1 MQQSYEIKSSYQL
14 EKLLQEIDA
23 FQSKIDRRKPIEP
36 DLWSVI
42 QTKFRVGWTYD
53 TNALEGST
61 LTYGET
67 LFFLNEGLTVEG
79 KPFKD
84 FLDAKNHAE
93 AIDYL
98 YDIIKEKR
106 PISEGL
112 IKEFNRLLLSG
123 ITHTQALNEF
133 GQQVKKPAT
142 PGQYKRLP
150 NHVIQ
155 PDGTIHRYTEPLK
168 VVDEMEHL
176 CKWLDKNLGSVH
188 PVICGAVAHY
198 NLVRIHPFDDGNGR
212 GARLLM
218 NLILIQK
225 GYPPAIVR
233 VTKRRA
239 YLNSLAKADKGEFLP
254 FVEFIGESLLD
265 TQKLIWADL
274 SSRNVYE
281 TS

>member
-1 MQQSYEIKSSYQL
+1 MQQSYEIKSSYRL

-23 FQSKIDRRKPIEP
+23 FRTKIDKRKPVEP
-36 DLWSVI
+36 GLWSVI
-42 QTKFRVGWTYD
+42 QTKLRVDWTYD

-79 KPFKD
+79 KPLKD

-106 PISEGL
+106 PISQGL
-112 IKEFNRLLLSG
+112 NKEFNLLLLSG

-176 CKWLDKNLGSVH
+176 CKWLDENLGNVH

-233 VTKRRA
+233 MTKRRA
-239 YLNSLAKADKGEFLP
+239 YLNTLAKADKGEFLP
-254 FVEFIGESLLD
+254 FVEFISESLLD
-265 TQKLIWADL
+265 TQKLIWADMG
-274 SSRNVYE
+274 N
-281 TS
+281 TTQPGG

>member
-1 MQQSYEIKSSYQL
+1 MDHFYEINSPESF
-14 EKLLQEIDA
+14 EKVLQEIDTLRDH
-23 FQSKIDRRKPIEP
+23 IDKRKHLAPQ
-36 DLWSVI
+36 LWSTI
-42 QTKFRVGWTYD
+42 QAKLRIDWTYD
-53 TNALEGST
+53 SNALEGST

-98 YDIIKEKR
+98 YDIIQKKR
-106 PISEGL
+106 PISQGL
-112 IKEFNRLLLSG
+112 IKELNRLLLSG
-123 ITHTQALNEF
+123 VNFTEALNEF
-133 GQQVKKPAT
+133 GQKVKKPAT
-142 PGQYKRLP
+142 PGRYKRLP

-155 PDGTIHRYTEPLK
+155 PDGSIHRYTEPLH

-176 CKWLDKNLGSVH
+176 CEWLEQHSDNAH

-198 NLVRIHPFDDGNGR
+198 NMVRIHPFDDGNGR

-218 NLILIQK
+218 NLLLIQK

-233 VTKRRA
+233 MAKRRV
-239 YLNSLAKADKGEFLP
+239 YLNALATADQGDLVP
-254 FVEFIGESLLD
+254 FVQFIAESLLE
-265 TQKLIWADL
+265 TQKLIWIEIRDKAG
-274 SSRNVYE
+274 S
-281 TS
+281 